1 MDSIYISLFLDTREM
16 DFFSISALPYSI
28 INLIF
33 TARIFVLLFIGM
45 GGRTEGFEGLEKR

>member
-1 MDSIYISLFLDTREM
+1 M

-45 GGRTEGFEGLEKR
+45 GGRTEGFEGLEKH